1 VLRLVIGIAAGIM
14 ALFLVGAGAA
24 SGRLSGGPNVA
35 NQTTTLHFSVSAK
48 ANRRI
53 GKGRELARVSGS
65 GTLTLAETPQ
75 QGPIYNSTSATGT
88 ITVHHWRVVGGRV
101 IDEDDISMDV
111 LSGLYHFASAK
122 DTSTEL
128 HGTVS
133 TASPK
138 QKAACPVGSKYTVG
152 LLDGHVK
159 AQPDSVGIE
168 RCDGGRLLLG
178 GVSGVRAVVK
188 VKFTLS
194 TP

>member
-1 VLRLVIGIAAGIM
+1 M
-14 ALFLVGAGAA
+14 ALLLVGAGAA
-24 SGRLSGGPNVA
+24 SGRLSAGPNVA
-35 NQTTTLHFSVSAK
+35 NQTTTVHFSVSAK

-53 GKGRELARVSGS
+53 SKGRELARVSGS

-88 ITVHHWRVVGGRV
+88 IKVHHWRVVGGRV
-101 IDEDDISMDV
+101 IDEDDVTMDV

-133 TASPK
+133 TAK
-138 QKAACPVGSKYTVG
+138 LKVCPVGSKYTVG

-188 VKFTLS
+188 VKLALS